1 MLGIVFGSFGP
12 SLGRQ
17 PAIVMPSLALIGP
30 SGPQSA
36 RIPFDIRVRVSDVT
50 ALGAFELDLDYDRS
64 RLRLIGA
71 TLGDFLGRQSDCNPA
86 IERCS
91 ISLSPRD
98 QSNIVELG
106 AYSYGTGDGADG
118 DGMLLILHFQ
128 PSGRGGVAR
137 LCITRALL
145 ADTHAVALA
154 PTTVDTTVQI
164 ATLVYL
170 PVVRR

>member
-1 MLGIVFGSFGP
+1 MGFRQRQLGLLLMLGIVFGSFGP

-17 PAIVMPSLALIGP
+17 PAIVMPS
-30 SGPQSA
+30 
-36 RIPFDIRVRVSDVT
+36 
-50 ALGAFELDLDYDRS
+50 LDYDRS